1 MDPSNLFDLSDRAA
15 IRDTIDNK
23 CKAKEWSAS
32 TSKLYF
38 DSVSYFFQ
46 YLLENKS
53 EIVTSECE
61 FRLRNVVNSIPR
73 WKTALRELVKE
84 QKVSLHQR
92 QKTLFH
98 TKKDVED
105 FMNGNEFK
113 SNADLIR
120 RLSES
125 ETGFS
130 LSPHQ
135 HSSLIRTLVTL
146 VLLRSPKRAGIL
158 AHLDMEEYNKKT
170 LVQEEYVIEVK
181 KSKTYAACGAAQ
193 LPLTKLQVHW
203 FDTYISRVR
212 LNLPQTSSGSSNVF
226 LKSNGHAHT
235 PGDISSHLQ
244 VGVHRFG
251 SFS

>member
-1 MDPSNLFDLSDRAA
+1 MRVVHENQVRDAFKGQMKQYASEMNQWHQGLDGGRKHELTARKHETQICYLIDLVDPSNLFDLSDRAA

-125 ETGFS
+125 ETGFP

-135 HSSLIRTLVTL
+135 HLSLIRTLVTL

-158 AHLDMEEYNKKT
+158 AHLDMEEYNKKS

-181 KSKTYAACGAAQ
+181 KSNFCSM
-193 LPLTKLQVHW
+193 W
-203 FDTYISRVR
+203 
-212 LNLPQTSSGSSNVF
+212 SSPVTVN
-226 LKSNGHAHT
+226 
-235 PGDISSHLQ
+235 
-244 VGVHRFG
+244 
-251 SFS
+251 